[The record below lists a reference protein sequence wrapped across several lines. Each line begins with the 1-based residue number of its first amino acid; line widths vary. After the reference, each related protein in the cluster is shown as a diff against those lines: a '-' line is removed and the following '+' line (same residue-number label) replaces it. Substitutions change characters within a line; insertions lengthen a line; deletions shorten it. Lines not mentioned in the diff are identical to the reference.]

1 MAISPF
7 HEDGELV
14 VSYLLYKSQRWQRI
28 HCVRDYTNIEAFV
41 TLSLSS
47 EVSALQIH
55 MCLLSL
61 TTTSNAIVIGT

>member
-14 VSYLLYKSQRWQRI
+14 VSYLGNPRGGSAIR
-28 HCVRDYTNIEAFV
+28 CVRDYINTEDFD
-41 TLSLSS
+41 TLHLSS
-47 EVSALQIH
+47 EVSALQIR

-61 TTTSNAIVIGT
+61 TITSNAIIIGA